1 VAQLDDTTLRLAWQP
16 ELADFSEAF
25 RARNRARRTWLK
37 VGVICGIALVA
48 GVVLLAKGTPSALAG
63 AIGLIGLAVVLPL
76 MMLAVQPL
84 SVRGLWRTNTA
95 LRSAMR
101 AEVHPVTGITLTG
114 QSTGTHPWSV
124 VHSVLETDRVF
135 VVQIS
140 GYQRLGFLLLAKRG
154 LPAGHQAGELR
165 DLLAAGAAGGASVA
179 Q

>member
-1 VAQLDDTTLRLAWQP
+1 MAQLDDSALRLSWQP

-25 RARNRARRTWLK
+25 RARNRARKAWLK
-37 VGVICGIALVA
+37 VGAICGTALVA
-48 GVVLLAKGTPSALAG
+48 GVVLLTRGTPSALAG

-84 SVRGLWRTNTA
+84 SVRGFWRANPA
-95 LRSAMR
+95 LRSAMQ
-101 AEVHPVTGITLTG
+101 AEVDPATGITLTG

-154 LPAGHQAGELR
+154 LPAGHQVSELR
-165 DLLAAGAAGGASVA
+165 DILAAGMAGKETVA